1 MKVWKIVALIA
12 IALVSV
18 PIDAAAQAVNS
29 TITGVVRD
37 TSGAVLPGVTVE
49 AASPALIEKVKSAV
63 TDGDGL
69 YRIVDLRPGQ
79 YTVTFAL
86 GGFKTFRREAL
97 ELPANFT
104 ATVNADMSLG
114 ALEETVTV
122 TGEAPIVDVQS
133 TREQTQY
140 QRETLEALP
149 GTGRL
154 TGLSQVIPGATLA
167 NPQQYSVGGVND
179 SAQYTFSLHGAPQS
193 EPIVDGMS
201 QVVGGLTNGVF
212 IYNQLTF
219 AEVVVETS
227 GVGAD
232 RETGGMQINII
243 QRDGGNTFSGGMSYS
258 YAGPKLESDNLSDAL
273 IARNLRPAQVGG
285 LKKYYDFAAAMG
297 GPLKRDRVWFFGSFR
312 SGDNQ
317 QTQQGN
323 YFNARQGT
331 LFYAPDTSRPAN
343 TDQWSKDYTGRVTW
357 QVTQKHKIVVAASAQ
372 PNCNCFFNLLNPTGG
387 IPWAPEVSAQHRY
400 NPQVDTNVSWKV
412 PVTDRLLVDTD
423 FAYLYVDQ
431 RTVRQPSTGL
441 DVQVTDTGMNYR
453 YGSRALNLGTT
464 GSYIFVPRTQT
475 QPQFTVSYVTGSH
488 VFKTGVMLRWFHTG
502 DASRNTDPNQINQG
516 RDYTF
521 RNGTPTNVRIWAVPY
536 AWVENGRDHSV
547 FAQDQWTL
555 RRRLTLN
562 LGARYNDTLT
572 SLPEVHLAPGP
583 FVGERVLPA
592 VKNHP
597 HWENLNP
604 RVGAAFDLQ
613 GNGKTALKVS
623 LGRYNP
629 PLRSTTTNPPA
640 AGITPS
646 TNRTWND
653 NGNYIPDCDLLN
665 PNSNGE
671 CGPWSDRTFG
681 QNIIP
686 TKEAHDA
693 VAGFNRQ
700 GAFNGGTNW
709 QFSTSM
715 QRELRPGVGLNV
727 GYFRTWYSGFLVTD
741 NLAVTP
747 ADYDRYCFT
756 APTDSRL
763 AMSGKQICGYD
774 IKPAKFGLNDSVI
787 TQASN
792 YGPRT
797 QIFNGIDVTM
807 NARLKEGAQFA
818 GGLSTGRTVEN
829 SCATVDYPQDA
840 KTGVG
845 ANIVRA
851 NTDPIVPG
859 YCRSTPPWL
868 AGTQVKFMLIYPL
881 PFSLQTSVIYQNFS
895 GIENTATYTATNAQ
909 IAPSLGRNLA
919 QCAAGAAC
927 TATVTMAL
935 DPPGSSYEPR
945 LQQVDL
951 RFSRTLRLD
960 KYKLRGNLDVA
971 NLFNA
976 NSVLNVQRQYGPT
989 YLNVLQI
996 MGGRLMKVGLQL
1008 DF

>member
-133 TREQTQY
+133 TRQQTQY

-562 LGARYNDTLT
+562 LGVRYNDTLT

-797 QIFNGIDVTM
+797 QIFNGIDLTM

-976 NSVLNVQRQYGPT
+976 NSVLSVQRQYGPT

>member
-133 TREQTQY
+133 TRQQTQY

-562 LGARYNDTLT
+562 LGVRYNDTLT

-741 NLAVTP
+741 NLAATP

>member
-133 TREQTQY
+133 TRQQTQY

-562 LGARYNDTLT
+562 LGVRYNDTLT

-976 NSVLNVQRQYGPT
+976 NSVLSVQRQYGPT

>member
-133 TREQTQY
+133 TRQQTQY

-562 LGARYNDTLT
+562 LGVRYNDTLT

-797 QIFNGIDVTM
+797 QIFNGIDLTM

>member
-1 MKVWKIVALIA
+1 VWKIVALIA

-133 TREQTQY
+133 TRQQTQY

-562 LGARYNDTLT
+562 LGVRYNDTLT

-797 QIFNGIDVTM
+797 QIFNGIDLTM

>member
-133 TREQTQY
+133 TRQQTQY

-562 LGARYNDTLT
+562 LGVRYNDTLT

>member
-1 MKVWKIVALIA
+1 VWKIVALIA

-133 TREQTQY
+133 TRQQTQY

-562 LGARYNDTLT
+562 LGVRYNDTLT

-741 NLAVTP
+741 NLAATP

-797 QIFNGIDVTM
+797 QIFNGIDLTM

>member
-562 LGARYNDTLT
+562 LGVRYNDTLT

>member
-133 TREQTQY
+133 TRQQTQY

-562 LGARYNDTLT
+562 LGVRYNDTLT

-741 NLAVTP
+741 NLAATP

-797 QIFNGIDVTM
+797 QIFNGIDLTM

-976 NSVLNVQRQYGPT
+976 NSVLSVQRQYGPT